1 MFLQQYMA
9 QMQVTWLDMFF
20 LWPDVRGFSDRLM
33 FCVSSRYEV
42 ILEANQLQQLRL
54 QHHMLAHP
62 KQPMQVPPPKSLPD
76 LPNANFLSFDAPVEQ
91 ILPETEAKG
100 MAASMESE
108 ILGLQRVADHFW

>member
-1 MFLQQYMA
+1 MIF
-9 QMQVTWLDMFF
+9 
-20 LWPDVRGFSDRLM
+20 
-33 FCVSSRYEV
+33 
-42 ILEANQLQQLRL
+42 EANQLQQLRL

-91 ILPETEAKG
+91 ILPETEAKV
-100 MAASMESE
+100 MAAPMESE

>member
-9 QMQVTWLDMFF
+9 QMQVTWLDLFF
-20 LWPDVRGFSDRLM
+20 LAPEWSFDVY
-33 FCVSSRYEV
+33 VSSRSEA
-42 ILEANQLQQLRL
+42 IFEANQLQQLRL

-100 MAASMESE
+100 MAAPMESE
-108 ILGLQRVADHFW
+108 ILGLQRVADRFW